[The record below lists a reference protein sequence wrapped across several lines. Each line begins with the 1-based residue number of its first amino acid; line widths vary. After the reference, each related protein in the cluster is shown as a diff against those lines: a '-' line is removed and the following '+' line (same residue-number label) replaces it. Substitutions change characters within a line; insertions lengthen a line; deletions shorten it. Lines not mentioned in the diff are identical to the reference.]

1 MTVDALL
8 FDQIYEI
15 TDYVFYLQNSV
26 VLHKRPSEKVLDTHH
41 KIIKLML
48 PCLVLVR
55 EPRVERCGFDV
66 GGRFDH
72 LRHDAATKHNLVIEI
87 ILYLE
92 YFL

>member
-1 MTVDALL
+1 MGVPLLNPFIGAERLEAALEVVAWLVLLATYLLATVEVQVAG
-8 FDQIYEI
+8 
-15 TDYVFYLQNSV
+15 VAV
-26 VLHKRPSEKVLDTHH
+26 
-41 KIIKLML
+41 